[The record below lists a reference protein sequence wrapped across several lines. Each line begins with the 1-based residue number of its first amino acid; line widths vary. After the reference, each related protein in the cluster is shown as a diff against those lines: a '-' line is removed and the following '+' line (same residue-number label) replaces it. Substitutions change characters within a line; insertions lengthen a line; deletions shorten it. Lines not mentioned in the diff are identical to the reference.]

1 MLAIKGSVAS
11 IHEALGLKNFEVAC
25 INGELETV
33 LSGTVLEM
41 DSFAEKLTLHGFQ
54 CKKLKVPYAFH
65 SSQVDG
71 ILESFEE
78 VANAVTFHAPEVPV
92 ISPILRKVVSGH
104 GVFSPNYLR
113 NHARNTVD
121 FLGSLTV
128 AVKEHVIDVKT
139 TWVEIGAHPVC
150 SAMIKSVLS
159 TSTLVVPSLRRDQ
172 DPWKA
177 IANSLCALY
186 SSGVPLDWSAYHH
199 EYTPS
204 LEIIDFPTYAFDNK
218 VYWIDY
224 VNDWTLT
231 KGDPPMSVPPFEKPT
246 ISTTSI
252 HKIISEQIQGNV
264 ATVVAESN
272 FAEPLLHRVVTGHL
286 MNGSGLCPS
295 SLYADMALTLANHAY
310 KLLQPEAKTIDM
322 NVGDMTCPA
331 SLFLNNVSKPENQLV
346 QVEANVD
353 LALNQAKVVISS
365 AANNGKTRTVHA
377 RCTVDFEDASRW
389 LAEWERHAFLIQSRI
404 DMLEQKMNEGKAH
417 LILRGMAYKLFS
429 SLVEYGDRFRG
440 MKEVILDSANLE
452 ATAQIDFQ
460 AGPQD
465 GNFFTSPYF
474 IDSIGHLS
482 GFIMNANDGVDSKTQ
497 VYISHGWESMRF
509 AKPLEAG
516 KKYRT
521 WVKMQ
526 PAAGKTVAG
535 DVYLFDEGKSLVGV
549 IGGLRFQ
556 CIPRKLF
563 STFLPAPKPSSEATP
578 RQKTQTRAPLTPKK
592 HVETRQQVPVAVK
605 EVRFNEPSTAGL
617 TAKALNIIA
626 TELGVE
632 LSELVDNINFTDF
645 GVDSLMSLA
654 ISGRFREELDLEVHS
669 SLFIDFPSIGDL
681 KGFLARND
689 ADTAS
694 EGSADEYESLDDING
709 TPDTSLSASPRGNSR
724 RASAGTS
731 PQSEADEH
739 QIMAIIRST
748 IAQEMEIDLEEIA
761 DTTDLSTIGMDSL
774 MSLTILGVLRE
785 KTALPIEPNLF
796 IDNPTL
802 DDVRRALDLDPK
814 PALRHTQ
821 DLPKA
826 LQKLTDATPSH
837 PLATSVLLQG
847 NPRVA
852 TRNLFLVPD
861 GSGSA
866 TSYVLIPSIS
876 PSTLCVYGLNCPYM
890 KDPTSYTCGIE
901 GVSAMYIKEVL
912 RRQPEG
918 PYLLGGWSAGGVVAY
933 EMSRQ
938 LAEMGRAN
946 PGKNY
951 SVERLILIDAPCPLR
966 LEPLPSR
973 LHHFLNSI
981 GLLGT
986 GNPSDIPDWLL
997 PHFEYS
1003 IKNLTAYK
1011 PEPMNNTN
1019 FEGTP
1024 KKTLFVWARDGVCK
1038 YPDDPRPPPQA
1049 DDPKSMNW
1057 LLNNRTDFGYNG
1069 WDQLLDPQKCTCVSV
1084 PGNHFTMMRMPIV
1097 SISHFTPLN
1106 KVLVFF
1112 LYFCISLTPP
1122 LPLPIFPF

>member
-1 MLAIKGSVAS
+1 MLAIKGGVAS
-11 IHEALGLKNFEVAC
+11 IHEALGLRSFEVAC
-25 INGELETV
+25 INGESETV
-33 LSGTVLEM
+33 LSGTVIEM

-92 ISPILRKVVSGH
+92 ISPILSEVVSGH
-104 GVFSPNYLR
+104 GVFGPNYLR
-113 NHARNTVD
+113 KHARNTVN
-121 FLGSLTV
+121 FLGGLTV
-128 AVKEHVIDVKT
+128 AVQEHVIDVKT
-139 TWVEIGAHPVC
+139 AWVEIGAHPVC
-150 SAMIKSVLS
+150 SGMIKSVLS
-159 TSTLVVPSLRRDQ
+159 TSALVIPSLRRDQ
-172 DPWKA
+172 DPWKVV
-177 IANSLCALY
+177 ANGLCALY
-186 SSGVPLDWSAYHH
+186 SAGIPIDWSAYHH

-204 LEIIDFPTYAFDNK
+204 LDLVDLPSYAFDNK

-231 KGDPPMSVPPFEKPT
+231 KGDPSKSNSPIEKPKL
-246 ISTTSI
+246 STTSI
-252 HKIISEQIQGNV
+252 HKIISEQIQGNI

-272 FAEPLLHRVVTGHL
+272 FAEPLLHSVVTGHL
-286 MNGSGLCPS
+286 INGTGLCPS
-295 SLYADMALTLANHAY
+295 SLYADMALTLAHYAY

-322 NVGDMTCPA
+322 NVGGMTCPTP
-331 SLFLNNVSKPENQLV
+331 LFLNNFSKPENQLV
-346 QVEANVD
+346 QVEVIVD
-353 LALNQAKVVISS
+353 LTLHQAEVVISS
-365 AANNGKTRTVHA
+365 RANNSKTRTVHA
-377 RCTVDFEDASRW
+377 KCTVDFENASRW
-389 LAEWERHAFLIQSRI
+389 LVEWQRHAFLIQSRI
-404 DMLEQKMNEGKAH
+404 EMLEQKMNEGRAH

-429 SLVEYGDRFRG
+429 SLVDYSDKFRG

-482 GFIMNANDGVDSKTQ
+482 GFIMNASDGVDSKTQ

-526 PAAGKTVAG
+526 PAAGKMVAG
-535 DVYLFDEGKSLVGV
+535 DVYLFDEEKSLIGV
-549 IGGLRFQ
+549 LGGLRFQ

-563 STFLPAPKPSSEATP
+563 NTFLPTPKLSLEGTP
-578 RQKTQTRAPLTPKK
+578 HQKTQIRAPIMPQG
-592 HVETRQQVPVAVK
+592 HVKARQQVSVAVK
-605 EVRFNEPSTAGL
+605 EVRLNEPSTGGL

-626 TELGVE
+626 AELGVE

-681 KGFLARND
+681 KGFLAQNGS
-689 ADTAS
+689 DTAS
-694 EGSADEYESLDDING
+694 EGSVDEFESLSDING
-709 TPDTSLSASPRGNSR
+709 TPDTNLSASPRSNSR
-724 RASAGTS
+724 KASAGTS
-731 PQSEADEH
+731 PQPETDEH
-739 QIMAIIRST
+739 QIMTIIRST
-748 IAQEMEIDLEEIA
+748 IAQEMGIDIEEIA

-785 KTALPIEPNLF
+785 ETALSIEPNLF

-802 DDVRRALDLDPK
+802 EDVRKALDLAPK
-814 PALRHTQ
+814 PTLRHTH

-826 LQKLTDATPSH
+826 LQKLRGAIPSH
-837 PLATSVLLQG
+837 PPATSVLLQG

-852 TRNLFLVPD
+852 TRKLFLFPD

-866 TSYVLIPSIS
+866 TSYVFIPPIS
-876 PSTLCVYGLNCPYM
+876 RNLCVYGLNCPYM
-890 KDPTSYTCGIE
+890 KDPTSYTCGVD

-918 PYLLGGWSAGGVVAY
+918 PYLLGGWSAGGVVAF
-933 EMSRQ
+933 EVSRQ

-951 SVERLILIDAPCPLR
+951 SVERLILIDAPCPVR

-973 LHHFLNSI
+973 LHHFMNSI

-1011 PEPMNNTN
+1011 PELMNID
-1019 FEGTP
+1019 FEMP
-1024 KKTLFVWARDGVCK
+1024 KTLLIWARDGVCK
-1038 YPDDPRPPPQA
+1038 YPEDPRPPAQE

-1084 PGNHFTMMRMPIV
+1084 SGNHFTMMRLPIV
-1097 SISHFTPLN
+1097 SISLTSS
-1106 KVLVFF
+1106 FF
-1112 LYFCISLTPP
+1112 LPYIHCDFADLCAQRLMSWES
-1122 LPLPIFPF
+1122 

>member
-1 MLAIKGSVAS
+1 MAS
-11 IHEALGLKNFEVAC
+11 IHEALGLKSFEVAC

-33 LSGTVLEM
+33 LSGTVIEM

-92 ISPILRKVVSGH
+92 ISPILSEVVSGH

-113 NHARNTVD
+113 KHARNTVD

-128 AVKEHVIDVKT
+128 AVKEHVVDVKT
-139 TWVEIGAHPVC
+139 AWVEIGAHPVC
-150 SAMIKSVLS
+150 SGMIKSILS
-159 TSTLVVPSLRRDQ
+159 TSALVVPSLRRDQ

-177 IANSLCALY
+177 VANSLCALY
-186 SSGVPLDWSAYHH
+186 SAGVPLDWSAYHH

-204 LEIIDFPTYAFDNK
+204 LELIDLPTYAFDNK

-231 KGDPPMSVPPFEKPT
+231 KGDSSLSVPPFEKPT

-252 HKIISEQIQGNV
+252 HKIISEQIQRNV

-272 FAEPLLHRVVTGHL
+272 FAEPLLHSVVTGHL
-286 MNGSGLCPS
+286 MNGNGLCPS
-295 SLYADMALTLANHAY
+295 SLYADMALTLASHAY

-346 QVEANVD
+346 QVEASVD
-353 LALNQAKVVISS
+353 LALHQAKVVISS
-365 AANNGKTRTVHA
+365 TANNGKTRTVHA

-482 GFIMNANDGVDSKTQ
+482 GFIMNASDGVDSKTQ

-509 AKPLEAG
+509 AKPLDAG

-526 PAAGKTVAG
+526 PAAGKMVAG

-549 IGGLRFQ
+549 LGGLRFQ

-578 RQKTQTRAPLTPKK
+578 RQKTQARAPLMPKK
-592 HVETRQQVPVAVK
+592 HVETRQQVSVAAK
-605 EVRFNEPSTAGL
+605 EVRLNEPSADGL

-626 TELGVE
+626 AELGVE
-632 LSELVDNINFTDF
+632 LSELVDNIHFTDF

-681 KGFLARND
+681 KGFLARNG

-694 EGSADEYESLDDING
+694 EGSADEFESLGDING
-709 TPDTSLSASPRGNSR
+709 TPNTILSASPRSNSR

-748 IAQEMEIDLEEIA
+748 IAQEMEIDIEEIA

-802 DDVRRALDLDPK
+802 EDVRRTFDLDPK
-814 PALRHTQ
+814 PALRHAQ

-837 PLATSVLLQG
+837 PPATSVLLQG

-852 TRNLFLVPD
+852 TRKLFLFPD

-866 TSYVLIPSIS
+866 TSYVSIPSIS
-876 PSTLCVYGLNCPYM
+876 PSNLCVYGLNCPYM
-890 KDPTSYTCGIE
+890 KDPTSYTCGLD

-918 PYLLGGWSAGGVVAY
+918 PYLLGGWSAGGVVAF
-933 EMSRQ
+933 EVSRQ

-946 PGKNY
+946 PGRNY

-973 LHHFLNSI
+973 LHHFMNSI

-1003 IKNLTAYK
+1003 IKNLAAYK
-1011 PEPMNNTN
+1011 PELSSMNTN
-1019 FEGTP
+1019 FETP
-1024 KKTLFVWARDGVCK
+1024 KTLLIWARDGVCK
-1038 YPDDPRPPPQA
+1038 YPDDPRPPAQA

-1069 WDQLLDPQKCTCVSV
+1069 WDQLLDPQKCSCVSV
-1084 PGNHFTMMRMPIV
+1084 SGNHFTMMRMPIV
-1097 SISHFTPLN
+1097 S
-1106 KVLVFF
+1106 
-1112 LYFCISLTPP
+1112 
-1122 LPLPIFPF
+1122 